1 MHFETLYQEAKW
13 KKKYQQ
19 HIERSRQEQIKEM
32 SSMKKI
38 NPNSNIILAG
48 KLSEQMMPF

>member
-13 KKKYQQ
+13 KKLHKEQL
-19 HIERSRQEQIKEM
+19 ERFKQEEIKQL

-38 NPNSNIILAG
+38 NPNSSHILA
-48 KLSEQMMPF
+48 SRVY